1 MSQVEHGLGDLV
13 LRPDG
18 NGVANVVLLVVH
30 ELTEEAAEV
39 AVLPTVAPVARSEEH
54 TDLSTREVK
63 LWHTIPIPHRIIR
76 SSIA

>member
-54 TDLSTREVK
+54 TDLSTRITRRPKQVLHLRKEIK
-63 LWHTIPIPHRIIR
+63 
-76 SSIA
+76 A